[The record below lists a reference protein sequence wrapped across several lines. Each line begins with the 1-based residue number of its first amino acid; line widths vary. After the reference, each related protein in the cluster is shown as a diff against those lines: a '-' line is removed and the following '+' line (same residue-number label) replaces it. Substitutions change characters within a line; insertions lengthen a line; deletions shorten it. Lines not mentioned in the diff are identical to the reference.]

1 MEQIEKHVGRRAVKL
16 EEGVKVLAETEEEEE
31 DRERLTQPKTTC
43 TLVLIRD
50 DRRNGFEDVHTS
62 IAYRDSYK
70 TDKHVL

>member
-16 EEGVKVLAETEEEEE
+16 EEGVKVLAATEEEE

-50 DRRNGFEDVHTS
+50 DRRTGFEDVHTS
-62 IAYRDSYK
+62 IAYRDTYK